1 MRNFI
6 SILLFSLFMQTV
18 VAQTGDEV
26 FTFLRYPTSARA
38 NALGGNTVSLV
49 ERDPSLIFHNP
60 ALLGGEMDG
69 MVNLNYMNYISDIN
83 VGSVLYTKAIKE
95 RASWGVGVT
104 YFSNGKIKGMTSEQ
118 VSTGDIMAKDINVS
132 GFFAYELSDIVWHRR

>member
-1 MRNFI
+1 MRTTNDRKAFFGFVFKIEINLATANINMRNFI

-69 MVNLNYMNYISDIN
+69 MVNLNYM
-83 VGSVLYTKAIKE
+83 SV
-95 RASWGVGVT
+95 
-104 YFSNGKIKGMTSEQ
+104 
-118 VSTGDIMAKDINVS
+118 
-132 GFFAYELSDIVWHRR
+132 